1 MIFEIPQK
9 DPADF
14 LSPERVVEIYREITG
29 REDQWILDSSDY
41 VKMDEDELYELFSN
55 MEYTRKRG
63 DVELQQI
70 LKKPVLQSEETVR
83 AIYREIMQQD
93 LEYTDVYVRMTEEEM
108 RAQLTRL
115 TQLPGQIAE
124 FKNRWED
131 ISQSMYSEQSN
142 EPG

>member
-1 MIFEIPQK
+1 MFFQQPQK

-70 LKKPVLQSEETVR
+70 LKKPLLLSEETVR
-83 AIYREIMQQD
+83 AVYREIMQQE

-115 TQLPGQIAE
+115 TQLTGQIAE
-124 FKNRWED
+124 FKHRWEGT
-131 ISQSMYSEQSN
+131 SQSMSPEQSN
-142 EPG
+142 ELG